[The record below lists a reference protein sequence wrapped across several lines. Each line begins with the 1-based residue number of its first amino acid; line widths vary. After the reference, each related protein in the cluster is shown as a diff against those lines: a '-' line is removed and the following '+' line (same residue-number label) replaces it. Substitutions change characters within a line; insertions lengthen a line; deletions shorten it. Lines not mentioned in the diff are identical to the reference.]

1 MVSEADTD
9 DTKIILTDGVEF
21 KWEKVPGARDYLL
34 RLPETNF
41 LRDKLLRRKSENDWT
56 STALRVR
63 GLQWFYCVSFIGQAA
78 IVSLMTLLFSF
89 VIYNLH

>member
-21 KWEKVPGARDYLL
+21 KWEKVTGARDYLL

-41 LRDKLLRRKSENDWT
+41 LRDKLLRRKSEND
-56 STALRVR
+56 
-63 GLQWFYCVSFIGQAA
+63 
-78 IVSLMTLLFSF
+78 
-89 VIYNLH
+89 